1 MLINAGMY
9 GYHGNSVSISIVF
22 SVQYDESFQVVNCWL
37 RILYHQLRGVL
48 FSIIYIRGN
57 YLKWSVLW
65 QILIH
70 VLRNCMA
77 SNKVPCHSKPLFH
90 MVFHILLVRLVFDQV
105 LSKPFYKWY
114 DLLHMKWIWASL
126 FDDYST
132 ESSHGMINQCSTF
145 RNMIL
150 DFLSKLYVGNFS

>member
-1 MLINAGMY
+1 MLINVGMY
-9 GYHGNSVSISIVF
+9 GHHSNSVSISIVF

-65 QILIH
+65 QILI
-70 VLRNCMA
+70 LRNCMA

-150 DFLSKLYVGNFS
+150 DFLSKLYVRNFS

>member
-9 GYHGNSVSISIVF
+9 GHHGNSVSISIVF

-65 QILIH
+65 QILI
-70 VLRNCMA
+70 LRNCMA

-150 DFLSKLYVGNFS
+150 DFLSKLYVRNFS

>member
-9 GYHGNSVSISIVF
+9 GHHGNSVSISIVF

-65 QILIH
+65 QILI
-70 VLRNCMA
+70 LRNCMA

-90 MVFHILLVRLVFDQV
+90 MLFHILLAWLVFDQV

-150 DFLSKLYVGNFS
+150 DFLSKLYVQNFS

>member
-1 MLINAGMY
+1 MLINVGMY
-9 GYHGNSVSISIVF
+9 GHHGNSVSISVVF
-22 SVQYDESFQVVNCWL
+22 SVQCDESFQVVNCWL

-65 QILIH
+65 QILI
-70 VLRNCMA
+70 LRNCMA

-90 MVFHILLVRLVFDQV
+90 MVFHILLVWLVFDQV

-150 DFLSKLYVGNFS
+150 DFLSKLYVRNFS

>member
-1 MLINAGMY
+1 MLINVGMY
-9 GYHGNSVSISIVF
+9 GHHGNSVSISIVF
-22 SVQYDESFQVVNCWL
+22 SVQCDESFQVVNCWL

-65 QILIH
+65 QILI
-70 VLRNCMA
+70 LRNCMA

-90 MVFHILLVRLVFDQV
+90 MLFHILLAWLVFDQV

-150 DFLSKLYVGNFS
+150 DFLSKLYVWNFS

>member
-1 MLINAGMY
+1 MLINVGMY
-9 GYHGNSVSISIVF
+9 GHHGNSVSISIVF
-22 SVQYDESFQVVNCWL
+22 SVQCDESFQVVNCWL

-65 QILIH
+65 QILI
-70 VLRNCMA
+70 LRNCMA

-90 MVFHILLVRLVFDQV
+90 MVFHIVLVRLVFDQV

-132 ESSHGMINQCSTF
+132 ESSHGMINQCSTL
-145 RNMIL
+145 RSMIL
-150 DFLSKLYVGNFS
+150 DFLSKLYVRNFS

>member
-1 MLINAGMY
+1 MLINVGMY
-9 GYHGNSVSISIVF
+9 GHHGNSVSISIVF

-65 QILIH
+65 QILI
-70 VLRNCMA
+70 LRNCMA
-77 SNKVPCHSKPLFH
+77 SNKVPCHSKPLFL
-90 MVFHILLVRLVFDQV
+90 MLFHILLVWLVFDQV

-132 ESSHGMINQCSTF
+132 ESSHGMINQCSTL

>member
-9 GYHGNSVSISIVF
+9 GHHGNSVSISVVF

-65 QILIH
+65 QILI
-70 VLRNCMA
+70 LRNCMA

-150 DFLSKLYVGNFS
+150 DFLSKLYVRNFS

>member
-1 MLINAGMY
+1 MLINVGMY
-9 GYHGNSVSISIVF
+9 GHHGNSVSISIVF

-37 RILYHQLRGVL
+37 PILYHQLRGVL

-65 QILIH
+65 QILI
-70 VLRNCMA
+70 LRNCMA

-90 MVFHILLVRLVFDQV
+90 MLFHILLAWLVFDQV

-150 DFLSKLYVGNFS
+150 DFLSKLYVQNFS

>member
-9 GYHGNSVSISIVF
+9 GHHGNSVSISIVF

-48 FSIIYIRGN
+48 FCIIYIRGN

-65 QILIH
+65 QILI
-70 VLRNCMA
+70 LRNCMA

-150 DFLSKLYVGNFS
+150 DFLSKLYVWNFS

>member
-9 GYHGNSVSISIVF
+9 GHHGNSVSISIVF

-48 FSIIYIRGN
+48 FSIINIRGN

-65 QILIH
+65 QILI
-70 VLRNCMA
+70 LRNCMA

-150 DFLSKLYVGNFS
+150 DFLSKLYVRNFS

>member
-1 MLINAGMY
+1 MLINVGMY
-9 GYHGNSVSISIVF
+9 GHHGNSVSISIVF

-48 FSIIYIRGN
+48 LSIY
-57 YLKWSVLW
+57 KVL
-65 QILIH
+65 QAITSNEVYFDKSL
-70 VLRNCMA
+70 LRNCMA

-90 MVFHILLVRLVFDQV
+90 MVFHIVLVRLVFDQV

-150 DFLSKLYVGNFS
+150 DFLSKLYVQNFS